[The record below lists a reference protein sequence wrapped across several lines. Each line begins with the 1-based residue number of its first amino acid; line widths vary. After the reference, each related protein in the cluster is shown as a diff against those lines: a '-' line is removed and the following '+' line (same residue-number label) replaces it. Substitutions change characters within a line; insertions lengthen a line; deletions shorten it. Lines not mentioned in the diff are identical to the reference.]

1 MNGLL
6 LVHAH
11 PDDECFATA
20 GLIARTVAEGRRVDL
35 VTCTGGE
42 EGEIHDPAWTPRR
55 RSRGCATFAARSC
68 MLAGRPARRAARA
81 RWSCICSATATPG

>member
-1 MNGLL
+1 MNGVL

-35 VTCTGGE
+35 VTCTGGVSCRSQDDTQPGLRPRE
-42 EGEIHDPAWTPRR
+42 LEGMSEVRHGVDGCQPGAYEIGLV
-55 RSRGCATFAARSC
+55 S
-68 MLAGRPARRAARA
+68 GR
-81 RWSCICSATATPG
+81 

>member
-1 MNGLL
+1 MNGVL

-42 EGEIHDPAWTPRR
+42 EGEIHDPDLDHRR
-55 RSRGCATFAARSC
+55 RGHPRLR
-68 MLAGRPARRAARA
+68 REPADAD
-81 RWSCICSATATPG
+81 TG